1 MEDMINANTSRRN
14 WVKQDSFKE
23 AFEDQNDIDADKT
36 KTVRAKSIENKRRR
50 LLAETI
56 QFQRRFE
63 IMKKR
68 RA

>member
-14 WVKQDSFKE
+14 WAKQDSFKE

-56 QFQRRFE
+56 
-63 IMKKR
+63 
-68 RA
+68 